1 MYQVH
6 DWHDWADALNLNVKY
21 QGYTGRQWR
30 SWVDAMSSC
39 TATLMQFPE
48 RNVERAE
55 PKSKVKK
62 KPPVL
67 QTLQQPHPTPAQGQ
81 TPAQGH
87 LPSPRPAPTPAQG
100 QTPAQGLPLQ
110 VCQTRSNSPS
120 LDSSASTYTSF
131 SSSETI
137 LYDRLGRRIPP
148 ARKQQEKPAQGSSAQ
163 VPIINSQGGPSAS
176 SGDPW
181 KPPEPK
187 YIVPMQGNNAKHR
200 KKFRSQMRS
209 AGGRFNR
216 DMSNVRYVSNL
227 IHAPPICNRVA
238 SGWKKPEIGCHC
250 HLWTNFIQSNLDKTH
265 LARTAFRCIDSD
277 GMKGNVYAG
286 RRVSFWRPGAQ
297 KTKRW
302 YNGKVESLLNVQFPS
317 GKRAL
322 VLGIN

>member
-1 MYQVH
+1 MSYCAKVIE
-6 DWHDWADALNLNVKY
+6 AVPEKVVK
-21 QGYTGRQWR
+21 GVW
-30 SWVDAMSSC
+30 S
-39 TATLMQFPE
+39 
-48 RNVERAE
+48 
-55 PKSKVKK
+55 KK
-62 KPPVL
+62 KFRKREIPQYMAPLPPPAP
-67 QTLQQPHPTPAQGQ
+67 QPPQ
-81 TPAQGH
+81 TP
-87 LPSPRPAPTPAQG
+87 LPPPPTPTPAQG

-120 LDSSASTYTSF
+120 LSPASTYTSY
-131 SSSETI
+131 SSSGATI
-137 LYDRLGRRIPP
+137 GHRISRPMPP
-148 ARKQQEKPAQGSSAQ
+148 SPKKKTNALPVAGLVIKQQEKPAQGSSAQ

-187 YIVPMQGNNAKHR
+187 YTVPMQGNNAKHR

-238 SGWKKPEIGCHC
+238 SEWKKPEIGCHC
-250 HLWTNFIQSNLDKTH
+250 HLWPNFIQSNLDKTH

-297 KTKRW
+297 NTKRW
-302 YNGKVESLLNVQFPS
+302 YNGEVESLLNVQFPS